1 MSAEGATL
9 TPPAAPA
16 AAPSPGVPGVP
27 GAPEPR
33 AAAVSTAHVAIALA
47 TVYVL
52 WGSTYLAMRLAIATI
67 PPFTMAAARHFTA
80 GAILYAFARL
90 RGAPR
95 PRAAHWRSTAIIGAL
110 LLLLGNGGVVWAEQ
124 RVSSGMAALL
134 ICSEPMWIVLFA
146 WLRRDGRRPSPLVV
160 AGLLV
165 GMVGLALLVRPGL
178 GGGGAVDPLGVVAVL
193 IASISWAAGSLYVQR
208 ATLPSSPLLATSMQ
222 MLCGGL
228 LLFATGALTGE
239 PARLSLS
246 QVSTGSILAVLY
258 LIVFGSLIG
267 FTAYTWLLRSASP
280 VLVSTYAYVNPVVAV
295 FLGWALASEPVT
307 PGMLLGAA
315 VILGG
320 VALITTASSGSAAR
334 RHERGEQL
342 RLELAA
348 AAGARRLRPPAAE
361 PHSRHPPLPAPAAE
375 EVEVGTCVSG

>member
-1 MSAEGATL
+1 MSVDRTL
-9 TPPAAPA
+9 PAAPA
-16 AAPSPGVPGVP
+16 
-27 GAPEPR
+27 GAGTLGR
-33 AAAVSTAHVAIALA
+33 GTAAAVPAVHIALALA

-67 PPFTMAAARHFTA
+67 PPFLMAASRHFTA
-80 GAILYAFARL
+80 GVLLYTFARW

-95 PRAAHWRSTAIIGAL
+95 PRPEHWRSAAIIGGL

-134 ICSEPMWIVLFA
+134 ICSEPMWIVVFA

-165 GMVGLALLVRPGL
+165 GMAGLALLVRPGL

-193 IASISWAAGSLYVQR
+193 ISSISWAAGSLYVQR

-239 PARLSLS
+239 PARFALS
-246 QVSTGSILAVLY
+246 QVSTSSALAVLY

-267 FTAYTWLLRSASP
+267 YTAYNWLLRSASP

-295 FLGWALASEPVT
+295 FLGWALVSEPVT

-334 RHERGEQL
+334 RHERGERL
-342 RLELAA
+342 RLAA
-348 AAGARRLRPPAAE
+348 AGSRRRQPPPAA
-361 PHSRHPPLPAPAAE
+361 PPQLRHPPPLKPAAE
-375 EVEVGTCVSG
+375 DVEIETCASG

>member
-1 MSAEGATL
+1 MSAEGTTF
-9 TPPAAPA
+9 TPPSAPA
-16 AAPSPGVPGVP
+16 AAT
-27 GAPEPR
+27 APAVSER
-33 AAAVSTAHVAIALA
+33 RVAAVSTAQVAIALA

-80 GAILYAFARL
+80 GALLYTFARL

-95 PRAAHWRSTAIIGAL
+95 PQAAHWRSAAIIGAL

-146 WLRRDGRRPSPLVV
+146 WLRRDGRRPSPLVA

-165 GMVGLALLVRPGL
+165 GMAGLALLVRPGL
-178 GGGGAVDPLGVVAVL
+178 GGGVDRLGVAAVL

-228 LLFATGALTGE
+228 LLFATGALAGE
-239 PARLSLS
+239 PAHFALSR
-246 QVSTGSILAVLY
+246 VSAGSALAVLY

-267 FTAYTWLLRSASP
+267 YTAYTWLLRSASP

-295 FLGWALASEPVT
+295 FLGWALVSEPVT

-320 VALITTASSGSAAR
+320 VALITTASSGGAAR
-334 RHERGEQL
+334 RHERGERL
-342 RLELAA
+342 RQE
-348 AAGARRLRPPAAE
+348 AAGSRRRQLPAVAPPQRHEPLR
-361 PHSRHPPLPAPAAE
+361 APAAE
-375 EVEVGTCVSG
+375 DVEIETCVSG

>member
-1 MSAEGATL
+1 MSAEGAAL
-9 TPPAAPA
+9 TPPSAPA
-16 AAPSPGVPGVP
+16 AATAP
-27 GAPEPR
+27 GAPEHR
-33 AAAVSTAHVAIALA
+33 AATVSTAHVAIALA

-67 PPFTMAAARHFTA
+67 PPFTMAAVRHFTA

-134 ICSEPMWIVLFA
+134 ICSEPMWIVMFA

-165 GMVGLALLVRPGL
+165 GLAGLALLVRPGL

-193 IASISWAAGSLYVQR
+193 ISSISWAAGSLYVQR

-239 PARLSLS
+239 PARFALS

-307 PGMLLGAA
+307 PDMLLGAT

-334 RHERGEQL
+334 RYERGEQL

-348 AAGARRLRPPAAE
+348 TAGARRPQPPAAE
-361 PHSRHPPLPAPAAE
+361 PHLRHPPLPAPAAE
-375 EVEVGTCVSG
+375 DVEIETCVSG

>member
-1 MSAEGATL
+1 MSAEGTTF
-9 TPPAAPA
+9 TPPSAPA
-16 AAPSPGVPGVP
+16 AATAPA
-27 GAPEPR
+27 APER
-33 AAAVSTAHVAIALA
+33 RVAAVSTAQVAIALA

-80 GAILYAFARL
+80 GALLYTFARL

-95 PRAAHWRSTAIIGAL
+95 PQAAHWRSAAIIGAL

-165 GMVGLALLVRPGL
+165 GMAGLALLVRPGI
-178 GGGGAVDPLGVVAVL
+178 GGGVDRLGVAAVL

-228 LLFATGALTGE
+228 LLFASGALAGE
-239 PARLSLS
+239 PAHFALSR
-246 QVSTGSILAVLY
+246 VSAGSALAVLY

-267 FTAYTWLLRSASP
+267 YTAYTWLLRSASP

-295 FLGWALASEPVT
+295 FLGWALVSEPVT

-320 VALITTASSGSAAR
+320 VALITTASSGAAAR
-334 RHERGEQL
+334 RHERGERL
-342 RLELAA
+342 RQE
-348 AAGARRLRPPAAE
+348 AAGSRRRQPPAVA
-361 PHSRHPPLPAPAAE
+361 PPQRHEPLPAPAAE
-375 EVEVGTCVSG
+375 DVEIETCVSG

>member
-1 MSAEGATL
+1 MSAEGAAL
-9 TPPAAPA
+9 EPPAPPAAA
-16 AAPSPGVPGVP
+16 LAPDVP
-27 GAPEPR
+27 GAPDDRR
-33 AAAVSTAHVAIALA
+33 AGTVSTAHVAIALA

-67 PPFTMAAARHFTA
+67 PPFTMAATRHFTA
-80 GAILYAFARL
+80 GAILYVFARL

-134 ICSEPMWIVLFA
+134 ICSEPMWIVVFA

-178 GGGGAVDPLGVVAVL
+178 GGGGAVDSLGVVAVL

-228 LLFATGALTGE
+228 LLFAAGGITGE
-239 PARLSLS
+239 PARLALS
-246 QVSTGSILAVLY
+246 QVSTGSILAVIY

-334 RHERGEQL
+334 RHERGERL

-348 AAGARRLRPPAAE
+348 AGAHRPQPPAAE
-361 PHSRHPPLPAPAAE
+361 PPPRHSPLPAPAAAE
-375 EVEVGTCVSG
+375 DVEIETCVPG

>member
-1 MSAEGATL
+1 MQ
-9 TPPAAPA
+9 
-16 AAPSPGVPGVP
+16 
-27 GAPEPR
+27 
-33 AAAVSTAHVAIALA
+33 VAIALA

-67 PPFTMAAARHFTA
+67 PPFTMAAVRHFTA
-80 GAILYAFARL
+80 GAILYTFARL

-165 GMVGLALLVRPGL
+165 GMAGLALLVRPGL
-178 GGGGAVDPLGVVAVL
+178 GGGGAVDPLGVMAVL

-239 PARLSLS
+239 PASFALSR
-246 QVSTGSILAVLY
+246 VSTGSMLAVLY

-295 FLGWALASEPVT
+295 FLGWALASESVT
-307 PGMLLGAA
+307 PAMLLGAA

-334 RHERGEQL
+334 RYERGERL
-342 RLELAA
+342 RLEAA
-348 AAGARRLRPPAAE
+348 ESRRRQPPAVE
-361 PHSRHPPLPAPAAE
+361 PHLPHPPRPAPAAE
-375 EVEVGTCVSG
+375 DVEIETCVSG